1 MTAVRGH
8 SLLRRFRP
16 DRPDVL
22 VLFMALLL
30 KSWHCCSSHGI
41 AAQVMA
47 LLLKSWHCCSSH
59 GIAAQVM
66 ALLLKSWHCCSSH
79 GIAAQGMALLLK
91 SWHCC
96 SSHGIAAQVMALLLK
111 SWHCCSS
118 HGIAA
123 QAGLD
128 GTHERTSWNMQRSP
142 CACSMSAVAETA
154 DAGLRSRHVHAAAAI
169 SVCRREKTT
178 QWRIWPDTPGSTAS

>member
-22 VLFMALLL
+22 VLF
-30 KSWHCCSSHGI
+30 
-41 AAQVMA
+41 
-47 LLLKSWHCCSSH
+47 
-59 GIAAQVM
+59 
-66 ALLLKSWHCCSSH
+66 
-79 GIAAQGMALLLK
+79 
-91 SWHCC
+91 
-96 SSHGIAAQVMALLLK
+96 MALLLK

-169 SVCRREKTT
+169 SVCRRAKTT
-178 QWRIWPDTPGSTAS
+178 Q